1 MGRRRKP
8 KPPDISFLNENS
20 LPRYVSTDFI
30 CEKYEIS
37 NVQCKEMARAAGAFY
52 EIRKASLIDRIV
64 FEDVY
69 KGQLRERK
77 RQQKVELV
85 KEQLKSYEPVTKEY
99 MRYQEAADYFS
110 MSLTCFKALA
120 KEAKAVRR
128 IGGVTLVNV
137 DLIIEYI
144 ELNFGGV

>member
-8 KPPDISFLNENS
+8 KPPDINFLNENS

-77 RQQKVELV
+77 RQQKFELV
-85 KEQLKSYEPVTKEY
+85 KEQLRK
-99 MRYQEAADYFS
+99 
-110 MSLTCFKALA
+110 
-120 KEAKAVRR
+120 
-128 IGGVTLVNV
+128 INGVCLVNV
-137 DLIIEYI
+137 DILNEYI
-144 ELNFGGV
+144 EEMYG

>member
-8 KPPDISFLNENS
+8 KPPDLDFLEENS
-20 LPRYVSTDFI
+20 LPRYVSLDFM
-30 CEKYEIS
+30 CDKYELS
-37 NVQCKEMARAAGAFY
+37 KAQCKEMARASGAFY
-52 EIRKASLIDRIV
+52 EIRRASLIDRIA

-110 MSLTCFKALA
+110 MSELLLTAVIGYIYYFFPKKDRTIRSIFSLIE
-120 KEAKAVRR
+120 EA
-128 IGGVTLVNV
+128 N
-137 DLIIEYI
+137 IE
-144 ELNFGGV
+144 E

>member
-1 MGRRRKP
+1 MNMKYTR
-8 KPPDISFLNENS
+8 
-20 LPRYVSTDFI
+20 TD
-30 CEKYEIS
+30 
-37 NVQCKEMARAAGAFY
+37 
-52 EIRKASLIDRIV
+52 V

-137 DLIIEYI
+137 DVIIEYI
-144 ELNFGGV
+144 EVNFGGV

>member
-1 MGRRRKP
+1 MGEKRKV
-8 KPPDISFLNENS
+8 KPPDIDFLKDNS
-20 LPRYVSTDFI
+20 LPRYVSSQFI
-30 CEKYEIS
+30 CEKYDLS
-37 NVQCKEMARAAGAFY
+37 NTQCKEMARAAGAFY

-85 KEQLKSYEPVTKEY
+85 KEQLKCYEPVTKEY

-110 MSLTCFKALA
+110 MSMTCFKTLA

-137 DLIIEYI
+137 DVIINYI
-144 ELNFGGV
+144 ELNFGGA